1 MQRMVKMTRADS
13 TATDKPR
20 GNEASVAYAG
30 TITTTGKS
38 EAIRLEKSLFKSH
51 PEFRQKS
58 KVQAHV
64 IGPGTM
70 LVSVADGTTNDTDED
85 PIMAAFL
92 SFLDREIAQ
101 SPERIK
107 PLSATRIGEAR
118 ELTKDVGVS
127 DDESLPDDVT
137 L

>member
-1 MQRMVKMTRADS
+1 MTRGNS
-13 TATDKPR
+13 TVTRKPR

-64 IGPGTM
+64 IGHGTM
-70 LVSVADGTTNDTDED
+70 LVSVTDDEATDGVED

-92 SFLDREIAQ
+92 SFLEREIAQ

-107 PLSATRIGEAR
+107 PLVATRIEEAR
-118 ELTKDVGVS
+118 ALTKDVEVS
-127 DDESLPDDVT
+127 DEESLPDDVT

>member
-1 MQRMVKMTRADS
+1 MARAETIS
-13 TATDKPR
+13 ELRKPR
-20 GNEASVAYAG
+20 AAEASVGYAG

-51 PEFRQKS
+51 PEFRQRR
-58 KVQAHV
+58 KVQAYV
-64 IGPGTM
+64 IGHGTM
-70 LVSVADGTTNDTDED
+70 LVSLADDETTESEVD

-101 SPERIK
+101 SPDRIR
-107 PLSATRIGEAR
+107 PLSATRIDEAR
-118 ELTKDVGVS
+118 ELTKDVKVS

>member
-1 MQRMVKMTRADS
+1 MTR
-13 TATDKPR
+13 TDAITGTRKPHE
-20 GNEASVAYAG
+20 NEASVAYAG

-70 LVSVADGTTNDTDED
+70 LVSVTDDGTNDGDED

-92 SFLDREIAQ
+92 SFLDREIAE
-101 SPERIK
+101 SPGRIK
-107 PLSATRIGEAR
+107 PLAATRIDEAR
-118 ELTKDVGVS
+118 ALTKDVEVS
-127 DDESLPDDVT
+127 DDEPLPDDVT

>member
-1 MQRMVKMTRADS
+1 
-13 TATDKPR
+13 
-20 GNEASVAYAG
+20 
-30 TITTTGKS
+30 
-38 EAIRLEKSLFKSH
+38 
-51 PEFRQKS
+51 
-58 KVQAHV
+58 
-64 IGPGTM
+64 M
-70 LVSVADGTTNDTDED
+70 LVSVADDTTNDTDED

-101 SPERIK
+101 SPERVK

-118 ELTKDVGVS
+118 ELTKDVEVS

>member
-1 MQRMVKMTRADS
+1 MARTDRTSASRMASASK
-13 TATDKPR
+13 
-20 GNEASVAYAG
+20 ASVSYAG

-38 EAIRLEKSLFKSH
+38 QAIRLEKALFRSH
-51 PEFRQKS
+51 PEFRQKT

-70 LVSVADGTTNDTDED
+70 LVSVTDPDETESAED
-85 PIMAAFL
+85 PVIAAFL
-92 SFLDREIAQ
+92 SFLDREIEHA
-101 SPERIK
+101 PERIK
-107 PLSATRIGEAR
+107 PLSATRIEEAR
-118 ELTKDVGVS
+118 SLTKDVEVS

>member
-1 MQRMVKMTRADS
+1 MARTETISETPNPKGA
-13 TATDKPR
+13 
-20 GNEASVAYAG
+20 EASVTYAG

-38 EAIRLEKSLFKSH
+38 EAIRLEKSLFRSH

-64 IGPGTM
+64 IGHGT
-70 LVSVADGTTNDTDED
+70 LLLSVTEDETNESEVD
-85 PIMAAFL
+85 PIMTAFL
-92 SFLDREIAQ
+92 SFLDREIAD
-101 SPERIK
+101 SPGRIQ
-107 PLSATRIGEAR
+107 PLSATRIAEAR
-118 ELTKDVGVS
+118 ELTKGVEVS

>member
-1 MQRMVKMTRADS
+1 
-13 TATDKPR
+13 
-20 GNEASVAYAG
+20 VAYAG
-30 TITTTGKS
+30 TITTTGRS
-38 EAIRLEKSLFKSH
+38 EAIRLEKSLFRSH

-64 IGPGTM
+64 IGHGTM
-70 LVSVADGTTNDTDED
+70 LVSVTDDETTESEVD

-92 SFLDREIAQ
+92 KFLDREIAQ
-101 SPERIK
+101 SPDRIK

-118 ELTKDVGVS
+118 ELTKDVEVS

>member
-1 MQRMVKMTRADS
+1 MARA
-13 TATDKPR
+13 KPTPEPR
-20 GNEASVAYAG
+20 NLPAAWASVPYAG

-38 EAIRLEKSLFKSH
+38 EAIRLEKSLFRSH

-58 KVQAHV
+58 KVTAHV

-70 LVSVADGTTNDTDED
+70 LVSVADTGDAENTED

-101 SPERIK
+101 SPARIK
-107 PLSATRIGEAR
+107 PLSATRIDEAR
-118 ELTKDVGVS
+118 SLTKDVEVS
-127 DDESLPDDVT
+127 DDDKLPDDVT